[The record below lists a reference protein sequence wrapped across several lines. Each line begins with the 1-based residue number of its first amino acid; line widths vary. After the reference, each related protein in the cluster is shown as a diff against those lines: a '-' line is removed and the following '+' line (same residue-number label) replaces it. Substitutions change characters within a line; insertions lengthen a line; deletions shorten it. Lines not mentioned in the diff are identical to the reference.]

1 MSPSR
6 IIVRAAL
13 EPITGS
19 RFQPTGFPDLGAAIF
34 ERPLAGGGTERCLLV
49 ESNQSMANR
58 LEGVAW
64 DLGTDVPVPLLAA
77 LPWVR
82 VSAADEEG
90 RYLTSSRTESH
101 RLASAF
107 VKTSKTTSGTLM
119 VKEIHER
126 LGLRD
131 DTPLSPSAI
140 AEAIFRLD
148 PLCLIHG
155 VFFADKEWP
164 GQPKVT
170 RALTAS
176 IEARGIYEAV
186 SGGVKRDQVRHSLND
201 KDEGGTKE
209 GYGSVPFS
217 RVEYTAREIEATF
230 VLDLALLDSFG
241 LPGPARDLLEAIA
254 LWEIRTLLDGGLRLR
269 TACDLALAEEPT
281 VVVKPG
287 SGIGALPSVAELEG
301 RISEAIAGCG
311 DLISDTVP
319 MEVSWSGKKG

>member
-34 ERPLAGGGTERCLLV
+34 ERPLPEGGTERCLLV

-58 LEGVAW
+58 LEGTAW
-64 DLGTDVPVPLLAA
+64 DIGAEAPRPLLTA
-77 LPWVR
+77 LPWVK
-82 VSAADEEG
+82 VLAADDD

-107 VKTSKTTSGTLM
+107 VKASTTPEGTSM

-131 DTPLSPSAI
+131 DTPLAPRSI
-140 AEAIFRLD
+140 AEAIFKLD

-164 GQPKVT
+164 GQPKIT
-170 RALTAS
+170 RALSAS

-186 SGGVKRDQVRHSLND
+186 SGGVKRDQVRHSLN

-217 RVEYTAREIEATF
+217 RVEYTAKEIEATF
-230 VLDLALLDSFG
+230 VLDLALFDSFG
-241 LPGPARDLLEAIA
+241 LPGPARDLLEAVA

-269 TACDLALAEEPT
+269 TACDLALADDPSLE
-281 VVVKPG
+281 VRPG
-287 SGIGALPSVAELEG
+287 SKRDVLPDQAELEQ
-301 RISEAIAGCG
+301 RIAAAIQGCD
-311 DLISDTVP
+311 DLLDVP
-319 MEVSWSGKKG
+319 VPLIVTWSGKKQ

>member
-34 ERPLAGGGTERCLLV
+34 ERPLSDGGTERCLLV

-58 LEGVAW
+58 LEGTAW
-64 DLGTDVPVPLLAA
+64 EVGSQAPHPLLER
-77 LPWVR
+77 LPWVK
-82 VSAADEEG
+82 VVAADDQ
-90 RYLTSSRTESH
+90 RYLTSSRTEAH

-107 VKTSKTTSGTLM
+107 VKTSTTAGGTPM
-119 VKEIHER
+119 VKEIHSR

-131 DTPLSPSAI
+131 DTPLAPRDI
-140 AEAIFRLD
+140 ARAIFELD
-148 PLCLIHG
+148 PLSLIHG

-186 SGGVKRDQVRHSLND
+186 SGGVKRDQVRHSLNN

-217 RVEYTAREIEATF
+217 RVEYTARQIEATF
-230 VLDLALLDSFG
+230 VLDLALLNSFG
-241 LPGPARDLLEAIA
+241 LPEAARELLEAVA

-281 VVVKPG
+281 LEVKPAAETAG
-287 SGIGALPSVAELEG
+287 LPEQAELEA
-301 RISEAIAGCG
+301 RITAAIDGCG
-311 DLISDTVP
+311 ELLNGPVP
-319 MEVSWSGKKG
+319 FEVTWSGKKQ

>member
-6 IIVRAAL
+6 IIVRAQL
-13 EPITGS
+13 EPLAGS

-34 ERPLAGGGTERCLLV
+34 ERPLAEGGTQRCLLV

-58 LEGVAW
+58 LEGMAW
-64 DLGTDVPVPLLAA
+64 NPSAQAPVSLLAD

-82 VSAADEEG
+82 VSAADDG
-90 RYLTSSRTESH
+90 RYLTSSRTEAH

-107 VKTSKTTSGTLM
+107 VKSSTTAAGTDM
-119 VKEIHER
+119 VKEIHSR
-126 LGLRD
+126 LALRD
-131 DTPLSPSAI
+131 DTPLAPAAI
-140 AEAIFRLD
+140 AKAIFELD

-170 RALTAS
+170 RALSAS

-186 SGGVKRDQVRHSLND
+186 SGGVKRDQVRHALN

-217 RVEYTAREIEATF
+217 RVEYTAHQIEATF

-241 LPGPARDLLEAIA
+241 LTPPARDLLETMA
-254 LWEIRTLLDGGLRLR
+254 LWEVRTLLDGGLRLR
-269 TACDLALAEEPT
+269 TACDLALAEEPK
-281 VVVKPG
+281 VEEKPG
-287 SGIGALPSVAELEG
+287 TGSAGLPERADLEARITTAIGECRE
-301 RISEAIAGCG
+301 IIAAPG
-311 DLISDTVP
+311 P
-319 MEVSWSGKKG
+319 MEVTWSGKKK